1 MYFMFMLKYLEP
13 QNLSEILWFLIKK
26 RISDQMFDFP
36 TMKKLFPFWTTEQ
49 KKKKKKTNKMKKI
62 PNMKELFI

>member
-36 TMKKLFPFWTTEQ
+36 TMKKMFPFWTTEQ
-49 KKKKKKTNKMKKI
+49 KKKKKTNKMKKI
-62 PNMKELFI
+62 PNLKELFI